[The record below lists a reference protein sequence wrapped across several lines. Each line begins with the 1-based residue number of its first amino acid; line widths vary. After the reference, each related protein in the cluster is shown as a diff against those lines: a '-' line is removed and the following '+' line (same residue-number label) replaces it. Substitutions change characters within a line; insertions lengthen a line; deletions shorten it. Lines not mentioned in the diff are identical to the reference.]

1 MVQQPGFVDP
11 NLPNYICKL
20 EKSIYGLKQAP
31 RVWNTCLTD
40 ALCELGFQGSKIDFS
55 LFFRSMCTEKIICL
69 IYVDDIIFLG
79 TSMHLVSSSLQELEM
94 RFFSRNLGKLNYF
107 LSIEAT

>member
-1 MVQQPGFVDP
+1 MALNRLLEYAISVRRVPCLSLVSKAQILHSFLELWALK
-11 NLPNYICKL
+11 NL
-20 EKSIYGLKQAP
+20 
-31 RVWNTCLTD
+31 
-40 ALCELGFQGSKIDFS
+40 F
-55 LFFRSMCTEKIICL
+55 CL
-69 IYVDDIIFLG
+69 ICVDDIIFLG